1 MTGMH
6 TAVSG
11 GAWRPSRR
19 VDQSSPEGIDAATD
33 VCLARERLAAL
44 SRLSER
50 AAACAGRAEFALV
63 DALSDRRAGAAGIEA
78 ARRRLLDAQD
88 AALEAFSRAQDAARA
103 VTVLTRSLGGLPP
116 DELEFADLLA
126 DVTAPF

>member
-50 AAACAGRAEFALV
+50 AAARAGRAEFALV
-63 DALSDRRAGAAGIEA
+63 DALRDRRAGAADVETS
-78 ARRRLLDAQD
+78 RRRLVAAQD
-88 AALEAFSRAQDAARA
+88 AALEASCRAQDAARA
-103 VTVLTRSLGGLPP
+103 VTVLTRSIGGLPP
-116 DELEFADLLA
+116 EELAFDVLLA
-126 DVTAPF
+126 DTVSRF

>member
-33 VCLARERLAAL
+33 VCLARVRLAAL

-50 AAACAGRAEFALV
+50 AAARAGRAEFALV

-78 ARRRLLDAQD
+78 ARRRLVDAQD
-88 AALEAFSRAQDAARA
+88 AALVAFCRTQDAARA
-103 VTVLTRSLGGLPP
+103 VTVLTRSIGGLPP
-116 DELEFADLLA
+116 EELAFDVLLA
-126 DVTAPF
+126 DTVSRF